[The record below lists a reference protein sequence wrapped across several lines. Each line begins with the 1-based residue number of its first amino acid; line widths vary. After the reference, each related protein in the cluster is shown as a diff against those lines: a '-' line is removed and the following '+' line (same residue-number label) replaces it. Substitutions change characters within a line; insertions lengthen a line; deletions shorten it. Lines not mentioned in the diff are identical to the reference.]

1 VTNIKVCF
9 FNKTS
14 DVIYTGIH
22 PLYAKLFYYSPWTIL
37 KSNTVVYFGTTPVV
51 PVCCVVVVVPFC
63 CVVVVCSFALSF
75 SVVSGDVADVIPGRM
90 PVDVSVIMSDVMS
103 VGVVMVEELTDSAFN
118 TSKVQIQSNLV

>member
-1 VTNIKVCF
+1 MSFELVSTLVEVCKF
-9 FNKTS
+9 
-14 DVIYTGIH
+14 DVSFPVMI
-22 PLYAKLFYYSPWTIL
+22 
-37 KSNTVVYFGTTPVV
+37 VVVPVCCAVVVV

>member
-1 VTNIKVCF
+1 MSFELVSTLVEVCKF
-9 FNKTS
+9 
-14 DVIYTGIH
+14 DVSFSVMI
-22 PLYAKLFYYSPWTIL
+22 
-37 KSNTVVYFGTTPVV
+37 VVV
-51 PVCCVVVVVPFC
+51 PVCCAVVVVPVC

-75 SVVSGDVADVIPGRM
+75 SVVSGVFSGDIADVIPGRM